1 MEGMTKIVKTVAR
14 LVISFIFLYGLYIVI
29 YGHITPGGG
38 FAGGVFISIAYVLM
52 MLAFSKKV
60 AMRKLSNFAA
70 SLCDNLGAFS
80 FFIIGLLG
88 SIFSGY
94 FLYNLINHGTPFR
107 LVSAGTIPLSNLAI
121 GVKVG
126 ASLYAIFVAL
136 SIYGRVLTEKEEK

>member
-1 MEGMTKIVKTVAR
+1 MTKIVKTVSR

-70 SLCDNLGAFS
+70 SL
-80 FFIIGLLG
+80 
-88 SIFSGY
+88 
-94 FLYNLINHGTPFR
+94 
-107 LVSAGTIPLSNLAI
+107 
-121 GVKVG
+121 
-126 ASLYAIFVAL
+126 YAIFVAL